1 MDELDDILAG
11 IPGGASIPVWQK
23 QAALDAARIP
33 DAAGL
38 WPGDPAYV
46 PTYDPYYAA
55 MLLVGFLQAQ
65 GAVTATS
72 SEGTSVTTTG
82 PDWASLLRYL
92 GQSSRIARL
101 VGFFSVVTIP
111 DGLDIRRVP
120 MGGGDVDTD

>member
-1 MDELDDILAG
+1 MPLRSRGLNPPLVDWRGRSAWVL
-11 IPGGASIPVWQK
+11 GASSGIGR
-23 QAALDAARIP
+23 ATAEA
-33 DAAGL
+33 
-38 WPGDPAYV
+38 
-46 PTYDPYYAA
+46 
-55 MLLVGFLQAQ
+55 LQAQ

-101 VGFFSVVTIP
+101 VGFFSIVTIP